1 MSRNPPLQVQA
12 MLDAWREQGADR
24 MSPMRFH
31 RIDAL
36 ARRAA
41 EHDGEVRRLLD
52 GRLAGLVGAYAGDLE
67 KTAAQAGSDGRA
79 AAHDASTGIG
89 TGTGTGLGGLVEYLA
104 DRATIRDTDSASAA
118 SFPVLG
124 ALDEFRRLW
133 SKIRVDSQLRQSLEQ
148 SSEHAGPLN
157 SGRLVHRSL
166 SLMSELSPGYLQQFL
181 SYVDA
186 LAWIE
191 SMNEGGV
198 VTLEDT
204 QRAGSNGKR
213 AREKPRKRRE

>member
-1 MSRNPPLQVQA
+1 

-41 EHDGEVRRLLD
+41 AQGGEVRRLLD
-52 GRLAGLVGAYAGDLE
+52 GRLAELIGAYAADLE
-67 KTAAQAGSDGRA
+67 QTAPKAEAAGA
-79 AAHDASTGIG
+79 ATADACDDA
-89 TGTGTGLGGLVEYLA
+89 GLGVLVDYIAE
-104 DRATIRDTDSASAA
+104 RATLRDGLAADGASSGAA
-118 SFPVLG
+118 FPELG
-124 ALDEFRRLW
+124 ALDEFRKLW
-133 SKIRVDSQLRQSLEQ
+133 AKLRVDSQLRQSLEQ
-148 SSEHAGPLN
+148 APANAGPLN

-166 SLMSELSPGYLQQFL
+166 TLMSELSPGYLQQFL

-186 LAWIE
+186 LSWIE
-191 SMNEGGV
+191 QMSEGGV
-198 VTLEDT
+198 LALEDSLRT
-204 QRAGSNGKR
+204 GGNGKR